1 MKGATSLF
9 LNSIFQ
15 VCMKIDFAICLHSAG
30 NGYADIWIHPDRQSG
45 HYLSGCDNPRAE
57 KLRGHLWAKN
67 QSESGSIYFR
77 PCEGSPL
84 ILLDDVNE
92 ADSLKIA
99 ERYSTLVIN
108 TSPGKYQAWI
118 MTDQGLSFDERHL
131 IQLSIIQKL
140 NNGPQNRVDAGA
152 SNGNQIGRVPGFHNR
167 KPAYTANPPAVQIIG
182 EPFSAGRKLNAAEH
196 LNNKPYPRPN
206 GGGAV
211 PSMPATRDKNKSNS
225 GEGESERE
233 FGFAIN
239 SLRRGKPPHFIMHNL
254 IERNQ
259 RMGRRQG
266 NDAERY
272 ARLTIYNAARE
283 LGIEISI

>member
-1 MKGATSLF
+1 MHGAGHGG
-9 LNSIFQ
+9 
-15 VCMKIDFAICLHSAG
+15 D
-30 NGYADIWIHPDRQSG
+30 DIWIHPDRQSG
-45 HYLSGCDNPRAE
+45 HHLSGCDHARAE

-67 QSESGSIYFR
+67 QSENGSIYFR
-77 PCEGSPL
+77 PAEGSPL
-84 ILLDDVNE
+84 VLLDDLNE
-92 ADSLKIA
+92 VDSLKIS
-99 ERYSTLVIN
+99 ERYSSLIIN

-118 MTDQGLSFDERHL
+118 MADKGLSFGDRHL
-131 IQLSIIQKL
+131 IQLSIIRKL

-167 KPAYTANPPAVQIIG
+167 KPAYAANPPAVRIIG

-196 LNNKPYPRPN
+196 LNNKPPRPA
-206 GGGAV
+206 GGAV
-211 PSMPATRDKNKSNS
+211 PSMPATRDKSDS
-225 GEGESERE
+225 SESERE

-239 SLRRGKPPHFIMHNL
+239 SLRRGKSPHFIIDNL
-254 IERNQ
+254 IKRNE

>member
-1 MKGATSLF
+1 MKNSTTLF
-9 LNSIFQ
+9 HKSVFS
-15 VCMKIDFAICLHSAG
+15 VCRKIDFAICLHGAG
-30 NGYADIWIHPDRQSG
+30 KDHDDIWIHPDRPSG

-67 QSESGSIYFR
+67 QSENGSIYFR

-118 MTDQGLSFDERHL
+118 ITDLGLGFDERHL
-131 IQLSIIQKL
+131 IQLSIIRKL
-140 NNGPQNRVDAGA
+140 NSGPQNRVDAGA

-167 KPAYTANPPAVQIIG
+167 KPIYAANPPAVRIIG
-182 EPFSAGRKLNAAEH
+182 EPFSAVRKLNAAEH
-196 LNNKPYPRPN
+196 LNAPPPAQRAA
-206 GGGAV
+206 AV
-211 PSMPATRDKNKSNS
+211 PSMPVTRDKNKSDYGGS
-225 GEGESERE
+225 ERESERE

-239 SLRRGKPPHFIMHNL
+239 SLRRGKSLHFIMSNL

-259 RMGRRQG
+259 RMGRRLG

-272 ARLTIYNAARE
+272 ARLTIFNAARE
-283 LGIEISI
+283 LGIQVNI

>member
-1 MKGATSLF
+1 MKNSTTLF
-9 LNSIFQ
+9 HKSVFS
-15 VCMKIDFAICLHSAG
+15 VCRKIDFAICLHGAG
-30 NGYADIWIHPDRQSG
+30 KDHDDIWIHPDRSSG
-45 HYLSGCDNPRAE
+45 HYLAGCDNSRAE

-67 QSESGSIYFR
+67 QSENGSIYFR
-77 PCEGSPL
+77 PVGGSPL
-84 ILLDDVNE
+84 ILLDE
-92 ADSLKIA
+92 GDSLKIA
-99 ERYSTLVIN
+99 RRYSSLVIN

-118 MTDQGLSFDERHL
+118 MTDLGLSFDERHL
-131 IQLSIIQKL
+131 IQLSIIRKL
-140 NNGPQNRVDAGA
+140 NHGPQNRADAGA

-167 KPAYTANPPAVQIIG
+167 KPIYAANPPAVRIIG